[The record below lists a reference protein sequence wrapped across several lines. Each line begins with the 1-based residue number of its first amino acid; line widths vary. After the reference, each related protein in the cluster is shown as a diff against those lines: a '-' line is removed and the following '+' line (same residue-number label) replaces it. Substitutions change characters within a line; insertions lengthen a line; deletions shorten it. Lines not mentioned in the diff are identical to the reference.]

1 MRVPQ
6 GGVSLVI
13 VMILS
18 LALGTLA
25 VAAMTAA
32 VASLALA
39 SHAEQAALAFRA
51 AEAGIEATLETGTRL
66 SPGTE
71 PWPEA
76 AGRAS
81 VTTWIVR
88 DETPDGDL
96 LQHAAVIAEGRA
108 GRNVVVR
115 LEQGF
120 VNTIPLRRTSWR
132 PLPSAESP

>member
-1 MRVPQ
+1 MRPPPR
-6 GGVSLVI
+6 GAALVI

-18 LALGTLA
+18 LGLGTLA

-32 VASLALA
+32 VASLAVA

-51 AEAGIEATLETGTRL
+51 AEAGIETTLERGTAL
-66 SPGTE
+66 APGTA

-76 AGRAS
+76 DGRAS

-88 DETPDGDL
+88 DATPPGAL

-108 GRNVVVR
+108 GRNVAIR

-120 VNTIPLRRTSWR
+120 IVTTPLTRTSWR
-132 PLPSAESP
+132 PLPSAE